1 MLIFRVDGNA
11 CKAVI
16 ASLQVPYYLGELM
29 EKISGGDR
37 LQILKASQAML
48 KVNTIFFGEL

>member
-48 KVNTIFFGEL
+48 KVNTIFFGES